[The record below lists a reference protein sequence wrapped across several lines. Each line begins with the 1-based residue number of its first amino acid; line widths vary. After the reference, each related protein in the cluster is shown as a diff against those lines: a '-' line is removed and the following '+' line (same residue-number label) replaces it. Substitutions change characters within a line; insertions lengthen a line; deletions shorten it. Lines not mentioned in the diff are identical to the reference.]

1 MHLLRMSVPQANTSR
16 VTIVN
21 IVAYLL
27 SCFCSIAFLVFL
39 NATQSFVITVLL
51 RLKDNIGDYV
61 GTLGFIDELVSV
73 IMCPLWGTLSD
84 KIGTRTVCSVAYVL
98 VGIGLIFFVQAKN
111 VYPDLVILRM
121 CFAIGGSGTAAMV
134 TALLSEVSS
143 YRFSKHPQLTAADV
157 NFPPESGD
165 AQWFEPQQQHQQQS
179 HQLQEVPDTRRA
191 PPLPNG
197 TLSGLVGLC
206 TGLGAV
212 MAVTVFLPIPTSL
225 GKRYDLSPEESLQG
239 AFYIVGTVA
248 VVVGVVLFLGLRQD
262 PRRSLSL
269 WIRSIRFN
277 RRRNRLNQLRQLS
290 SRTQSVDSPA
300 STESI
305 EGIQDTGLDDAGYDS
320 LAEEEHELGSRYL
333 EKQNSYFRLLLKG
346 FTAAS
351 EPDIFLA
358 YVGGLIAR
366 AASVAVSLFIP
377 LFVNQYFYSE
387 GICAIT
393 SDVKESCR
401 DAYIRSA
408 MLTGVSET
416 CALIAAPVWGIACDK
431 IGKAR
436 ALAITAVIGTI
447 GFFGFASLSDPRVG
461 ISFLWAT
468 LIGVAQIGAIVCSLS
483 LCTERRV
490 EYSGS
495 IAGVYSVTGAAGI
508 LMLTKLGGWASDKSR
523 GAPFILMAVFN
534 VILFVCAVW
543 VMSLEGGVGAIR
555 LWGGDR
561 LTSRERENLGLRI
574 SYTVDPSIFEDGN
587 DSDDAAPAAMSS

>member
-1 MHLLRMSVPQANTSR
+1 MRQLRMSLPQAKQSA
-16 VTIVN
+16 VTLVN
-21 IVAYLL
+21 ILAYLL
-27 SCFCSIAFLVFL
+27 SCFFSIAFLVFL

-84 KIGTRTVCSVAYVL
+84 KIGTRTVCSVAYLL
-98 VGIGLIFFVQAKN
+98 VGVGLIFFVQGKN

-143 YRFSKHPQLTAADV
+143 YQFSNRRQATPPDVEFAPETTAT
-157 NFPPESGD
+157 
-165 AQWFEPQQQHQQQS
+165 AQHETHEIPHGRYIS
-179 HQLQEVPDTRRA
+179 RPA
-191 PPLPNG
+191 PVRNG

-212 MAVTVFLPIPTSL
+212 MAVTVFLPIPTRL
-225 GKRYDLSPEESLQG
+225 EKWYDLSPEESLKK
-239 AFYIVGTVA
+239 AFYVVGA
-248 VVVGVVLFLGLRQD
+248 IAIVVGVVLFLGLRQD
-262 PRRSLSL
+262 PSKSLHL
-269 WIRSIRFN
+269 WIRSILLH
-277 RRRNRLNQLRQLS
+277 RRRSRLNRFRQLS
-290 SRTQSVDSPA
+290 ARRQSVDSQV
-300 STESI
+300 SLGSEQSDD
-305 EGIQDTGLDDAGYDS
+305 GQDSGFDDSGYGSLD
-320 LAEEEHELGSRYL
+320 EEEGVLESRYL
-333 EKQNSYFRLLLKG
+333 EKKNGYFRLLLKG

-393 SDVKESCR
+393 SNVKESCTE
-401 DAYIRSA
+401 AYIRSA
-408 MLTGVSET
+408 ILSGIAET
-416 CALIAAPVWGIACDK
+416 SALVAAPVWGITCDK
-431 IGKAR
+431 IGKAKS
-436 ALAITAVIGTI
+436 LAITAVIGTI
-447 GFFGFASLSDPRVG
+447 GFFGFASLSDPRAG

-468 LIGVAQIGAIVCSLS
+468 LIGVAQIGAIVCSLA

-508 LMLTKLGGWASDKSR
+508 LILTKLGGWTSDKSR

-534 VILFVCAVW
+534 VILFICAVW
-543 VMSLEGGVGAIR
+543 VTSLEGGVRAVR

-561 LTSRERENLGLRI
+561 LTARERENLGQRI
-574 SYTVDPSIFEDGN
+574 SYTVDHSIFEDAN
-587 DSDDAAPAAMSS
+587 DSDDDAPAVVSS

>member
-1 MHLLRMSVPQANTSR
+1 MHPLRMSVPHANTSG

-27 SCFCSIAFLVFL
+27 SCFCSIAFLVYL

-51 RLKDNIGDYV
+51 RMKDNIGDYV

-98 VGIGLIFFVQAKN
+98 VGIGLVFFVQAKN
-111 VYPDLVILRM
+111 VYPDLLLLRM

-143 YRFSKHPQLTAADV
+143 YRLPKRSFGTEADAE
-157 NFPPESGD
+157 FAPEEPGT
-165 AQWFEPQQQHQQQS
+165 AQWFEQQQRQQQQAP
-179 HQLQEVPDTRRA
+179 HRRTAA
-191 PPLPNG
+191 PPVRNG

-212 MAVTVFLPIPTSL
+212 MAVTVLLPIPTRL
-225 GKRYDLSPEESLQG
+225 EAQYDLSPEESLKS
-239 AFYIVGTVA
+239 AFYIVGIVA
-248 VVVGVVLFLGLRQD
+248 IVVGAVLFVGLRQD
-262 PRRSLSL
+262 PSRSLSL

-277 RRRNRLNQLRQLS
+277 RRRKRLNQLRQQS
-290 SRTQSVDSPA
+290 SRRQSVDSQA
-300 STESI
+300 STESN
-305 EGIQDTGLDDAGYDS
+305 EGVLQNTAFDDDEWLS
-320 LAEEEHELGSRYL
+320 EHEHEFGQQYL
-333 EKQNSYFRLLLKG
+333 EKKNSYFRLLLKG

-393 SDVKESCR
+393 TDVKDSCR

-408 MLTGVSET
+408 MLTGVAET
-416 CALIAAPVWGIACDK
+416 CALVAAPIWGIACDK
-431 IGKAR
+431 IGKTKS
-436 ALAITAVIGTI
+436 LAITAVIGTI
-447 GFFGFASLSDPRVG
+447 GFFGFASLDDPRVG

-468 LIGVAQIGAIVCSLS
+468 FIGIGQIGAIVCSLS

-508 LMLTKLGGWASDKSR
+508 LILTKLGGWTSDRSR

-534 VILFVCAVW
+534 IILFICAVW
-543 VMSLEGGVGAIR
+543 VMSFEGGVAAVR

-561 LTSRERENLGLRI
+561 LTSRERENLGQRI
-574 SYTVDPSIFEDGN
+574 SYTVDNVFEDGN
-587 DSDDAAPAAMSS
+587 ESDDEHATAPSS

>member
-73 IMCPLWGTLSD
+73 VMCPIWGTLSD

-143 YRFSKHPQLTAADV
+143 YRFSKRPQPAAADV
-157 NFPPESGD
+157 EFPPESD
-165 AQWFEPQQQHQQQS
+165 SAQWFEPQQQQQQQP
-179 HQLQEVPDTRRA
+179 HQLQEVPDRRG
-191 PPLPNG
+191 PPLRNG

-225 GKRYDLSPEESLQG
+225 EERYGLSPEEALKG

-248 VVVGVVLFLGLRQD
+248 VVVGVALFAGLRQD
-262 PRRSLSL
+262 PSRSLSM

-277 RRRNRLNQLRQLS
+277 RRRNRLNRLRQLS
-290 SRTQSVDSPA
+290 SRRQSVDSQA
-300 STESI
+300 LTESN
-305 EGIQDTGLDDAGYDS
+305 EGIQDTGLGDAAYDS

-333 EKQNSYFRLLLKG
+333 EKKNSYFRLLLKG

-447 GFFGFASLSDPRVG
+447 GFIGFASLNDPRVG

-468 LIGVAQIGAIVCSLS
+468 LIGIAQIGAIVCSLS

-508 LMLTKLGGWASDKSR
+508 LILTKLGGWTSDKSR

-543 VMSLEGGVGAIR
+543 VMSLEGGVSAVR

-574 SYTVDPSIFEDGN
+574 SYTVDPNIFEDGN
-587 DSDDAAPAAMSS
+587 DSDDEAPTAISS

>member
-1 MHLLRMSVPQANTSR
+1 MSVPQANTSR

-73 IMCPLWGTLSD
+73 VMCPIWGTLSD

-134 TALLSEVSS
+134 TALLSE
-143 YRFSKHPQLTAADV
+143 
-157 NFPPESGD
+157 
-165 AQWFEPQQQHQQQS
+165 QQQQQP
-179 HQLQEVPDTRRA
+179 HQLQEVPDRRV
-191 PPLPNG
+191 PPLRNG

-225 GKRYDLSPEESLQG
+225 EERYGLSPEESLKG

-248 VVVGVVLFLGLRQD
+248 VVVGVVLFAGLRQD
-262 PRRSLSL
+262 PS
-269 WIRSIRFN
+269 
-277 RRRNRLNQLRQLS
+277 
-290 SRTQSVDSPA
+290 
-300 STESI
+300 
-305 EGIQDTGLDDAGYDS
+305 IQDTGLDDAGYDS

-333 EKQNSYFRLLLKG
+333 EKNNSYFRLLLKG

-436 ALAITAVIGTI
+436 ALAITAVIGII
-447 GFFGFASLSDPRVG
+447 GFIGFASLNDPRVG

-468 LIGVAQIGAIVCSLS
+468 LIGIAQIGAIVCSLS

-508 LMLTKLGGWASDKSR
+508 LILTKLGGWTSDKSR
-523 GAPFILMAVFN
+523 GAPFILMAIFN

-543 VMSLEGGVGAIR
+543 VMSLEGGVSAVR

-561 LTSRERENLGLRI
+561 LTSGERENLGLRI
-574 SYTVDPSIFEDGN
+574 SYTVDSSIFEDGN
-587 DSDDAAPAAMSS
+587 DSDDEAPAAISS

>member
-1 MHLLRMSVPQANTSR
+1 MSLPQAKQSG
-16 VTIVN
+16 VTLVN
-21 IVAYLL
+21 ILAYLL
-27 SCFCSIAFLVFL
+27 SCFFSIAFLVFL

-51 RLKDNIGDYV
+51 RLRDNIGDYV

-84 KIGTRTVCSVAYVL
+84 KIGTRTVCSVAYLL
-98 VGIGLIFFVQAKN
+98 VGIGLILFVQGKN

-143 YRFSKHPQLTAADV
+143 YRFSKRQEPTPPDVEFQPDTAATQ
-157 NFPPESGD
+157 PPHQTQD
-165 AQWFEPQQQHQQQS
+165 LPQGS
-179 HQLQEVPDTRRA
+179 RIGRRPA
-191 PPLPNG
+191 PLRNG

-212 MAVTVFLPIPTSL
+212 MAVTVFLPIPTRL
-225 GKRYDLSPEESLQG
+225 EKWYDLSPEESLKN
-239 AFYIVGTVA
+239 AFYIVGSIAT
-248 VVVGVVLFLGLRQD
+248 VVGFVLFLGLRND
-262 PRRSLSL
+262 PSRSLSL
-269 WIRSIRFN
+269 WIRSIRLN
-277 RRRNRLNQLRQLS
+277 RRRNRLNRFRQRS
-290 SRTQSVDSPA
+290 ARRQSVDSQV
-300 STESI
+300 SI
-305 EGIQDTGLDDAGYDS
+305 GSEQSDDVQNSGLDDAGYD
-320 LAEEEHELGSRYL
+320 LLDEEEEELGSRYL
-333 EKQNSYFRLLLKG
+333 EKKNSYFRLLLKG

-387 GICAIT
+387 GICSIT
-393 SDVKESCR
+393 SNVKESCNE
-401 DAYIRSA
+401 AYIRSA
-408 MLTGVSET
+408 MLTGIAET
-416 CALIAAPVWGIACDK
+416 CALVAAPAWGIACDK

-436 ALAITAVIGTI
+436 SLAITAVIGTI
-447 GFFGFASLSDPRVG
+447 GFFGFATLSDPRSG

-468 LIGVAQIGAIVCSLS
+468 LIGVAQIGAIVCSLA

-508 LMLTKLGGWASDKSR
+508 LLLTKLGGWTSDKSR

-534 VILFVCAVW
+534 VILFICAVW
-543 VMSLEGGVGAIR
+543 VTSLDGGVRAVR

-561 LTSRERENLGLRI
+561 LTARERENLGQRI
-574 SYTVDPSIFEDGN
+574 SYTVDHSIFEDSN
-587 DSDDAAPAAMSS
+587 DSDDDTPAAMSS